1 MLGGSGEGPGDGMA
15 ILQAGVAGFGVCFGL
30 GLLILLTRRWHGRW
44 TEDGVQGVQKLHRSP
59 VPRIG
64 GLGVLAGLAAS
75 APFAPADLRLFVLAA
90 LPAFAAGFA
99 EDITK
104 AVSVRLR
111 LAATLISGAAFCL
124 LTGHMIDLP
133 GLPPLFL
140 FTSFAIA
147 GIANA
152 MNIIDGV
159 NGLSSGTALI
169 ALAVF
174 AVVAGLAG
182 DAAMLSVALAV
193 FGAVLGF
200 FVLNFPHGRL
210 FLGDGGAYLIGVL
223 LAGLAVAIPARN
235 PDVSPFFGLLVL
247 AYPVIETLV
256 TVARRAGRKGGNP
269 GQADRLHLHS
279 LFYRRRAPALAR
291 QMGAP
296 VLRGVVTTVVMWGLS
311 LGAGGLA
318 IALRQIDMLALTG
331 ILPLTLAYLALYR
344 RVAVIGPRQTPT
356 RSAAPKPRLPARVP
370 A

>member
-1 MLGGSGEGPGDGMA
+1 MA
-15 ILQAGVAGFGVCFGL
+15 IMQAGGVGFVVCFGL
-30 GLLILLTRRWHGRW
+30 GVLILLTRRWHGRW
-44 TEDGVQGVQKLHRSP
+44 SEDGVQGVQKLHRSP

-64 GLGVLAGLAAS
+64 GLGILAGLAA
-75 APFAPADLRLFVLAA
+75 ATPFAPADLRLFLLAA
-90 LPAFAAGFA
+90 LPAFAAGLA
-99 EDITK
+99 EDLSK

-111 LAATLISGAAFCL
+111 LAATLVSGAAFCL

-140 FTSFAIA
+140 FTAFAIA

-174 AVVAGLAG
+174 SGVAGLAG
-182 DAAMLSVALAV
+182 DGQMLGVAAAI

-200 FVLNFPHGRL
+200 FVLNFPQGRL

-279 LFYRRRAPALAR
+279 LFYRRRAPALTHR
-291 QMGAP
+291 LGRPGM
-296 VLRGVVTTVVMWGLS
+296 RGIVTTVVMWGLS

-318 IALRQIDMLALTG
+318 IALRQIDVLALTG

-344 RVAVIGPRQTPT
+344 HIALIAPR
-356 RSAAPKPRLPARVP
+356 KPARRRAGQNTRLPVRFPV
-370 A
+370 

>member
-1 MLGGSGEGPGDGMA
+1 MA
-15 ILQAGVAGFGVCFGL
+15 ILQAGGAGFVVCFGL
-30 GLLILLTRRWHGRW
+30 GVLVLLTRRWHGRW
-44 TEDGVQGVQKLHRSP
+44 SEDGVQGVQKLHRSP

-64 GLGVLAGLAAS
+64 GLGILAGLLAA
-75 APFAPADLRLFVLAA
+75 APFASADLRLFVLAA
-90 LPAFAAGFA
+90 LPAFAAGLA
-99 EDITK
+99 EDLSK

-111 LAATLISGAAFCL
+111 LAATLVSGAAFCV

-133 GLPPLFL
+133 GLPPLFM
-140 FTSFAIA
+140 FTAFAMA

-174 AVVAGLAG
+174 SAVAGLAG
-182 DAAMLSVALAV
+182 DGQMLVVAVAI

-200 FVLNFPHGRL
+200 FVLNFPQGRL
-210 FLGDGGAYLIGVL
+210 FLGDGGAYLVGVL

-235 PDVSPFFGLLVL
+235 PDISPFFGLLVL

-279 LFYRRRAPALAR
+279 LFYRRRAPELVR
-291 QMGAP
+291 QIGGGP
-296 VLRGVVTTVVMWGLS
+296 GLRAVVTTVVMWGLS
-311 LGAGGLA
+311 LTAGALA
-318 IALRQIDMLALTG
+318 IAWRQIDLLALAG
-331 ILPLTLAYLALYR
+331 ILPLTLAYLGLYR
-344 RVAVIGPRQTPT
+344 DIALIAPR
-356 RSAAPKPRLPARVP
+356 KPARHKAARNSRRPVRF
-370 A
+370 AA

>member
-1 MLGGSGEGPGDGMA
+1 MA
-15 ILQAGVAGFGVCFGL
+15 ILQACVAGFGASCGL
-30 GLLILLTRRWHGRW
+30 GLLILLTRHWHGRW
-44 TEDGVQGVQKLHRSP
+44 TEDGIQGVQKLHHSP

-64 GLGVLAGLAAS
+64 GLGVLAGLLAAL
-75 APFAPADLRLFVLAA
+75 PFAPAELRLFVIAA
-90 LPAFAAGFA
+90 LPAFLAGLA
-99 EDITK
+99 EDLSM

-111 LAATLISGAAFCL
+111 LAATLVSGAAFCV

-140 FTSFAIA
+140 FTAFAIA

-174 AVVAGLAG
+174 AVVAGLSG
-182 DAAMLSVALAV
+182 DGALLVVALAI

-200 FVLNFPHGRL
+200 FVLNFPQGRL

-235 PDVSPFFGLLVL
+235 ADVSPFFGLLVL

-256 TVARRAGRKGGNP
+256 TVVRRAGRKGGNP

-291 QMGAP
+291 QIGRAG
-296 VLRGVVTTVVMWGLS
+296 LRAVVTTVVMWGLS
-311 LGAGGLA
+311 VAAGGMA
-318 IALRQIDMLALTG
+318 IVWRQIDVLTLTG
-331 ILPLTLAYLALYR
+331 ILPLTLVYLALYR
-344 RVAVIGPRQTPT
+344 HIAMIPHRKTAGRKAV
-356 RSAAPKPRLPARVP
+356 PKPRLPVRVP